1 MKRVKCDRETALLN
15 PSLIQ
20 PETRKYKLFWSIA
33 GNWSTCE
40 PFNLLFGSRSHSKN
54 HTAASRVRGAD
65 FDRYFDRRPSCIR
78 TAVQFLERISTSIFI
93 C

>member
-40 PFNLLFGSRSHSKN
+40 PFNLLFGSD
-54 HTAASRVRGAD
+54 HTARTTPRPVGSEGRILTGILTE
-65 FDRYFDRRPSCIR
+65 DRLVFGRLSSFWN
-78 TAVQFLERISTSIFI
+78 V
-93 C
+93 